1 MATKEA
7 IFKLRVDTGNSV
19 ADINAADK
27 AIQGFNKDLQ
37 QTKTIQADS
46 TGSDNFAAKL
56 AAIDQKVKAGGLGI
70 RDLSRVIR
78 EYQSVAI
85 AAGEESVIGR
95 QAIAQ
100 AGALKDRIGDLQ
112 AQTKVASSDFKN

>member
-7 IFKLRVDTGNSV
+7 VFKLRVDTGNSV

-37 QTKTIQADS
+37 TTKTIQADS

-56 AAIDQKVKAGGLGI
+56 AAKSGNGSVHLALVGVG
-70 RDLSRVIR
+70 DLSHVKSQFPEGGCHVFGIVGRV
-78 EYQSVAI
+78 
-85 AAGEESVIGR
+85 GEWLLWCPDWSPLFVVLR
-95 QAIAQ
+95 
-100 AGALKDRIGDLQ
+100 LP
-112 AQTKVASSDFKN
+112 